1 MTKELELLKELR
13 SAIEKEK
20 KELEWAIDDMAK
32 DYARTRVDLIFGEVE
47 EEKIPEAKVKKV
59 ALLLTGSIA
68 KATLKSTEENLKE
81 LDEAI
86 RELEEEMEAET
97 ETEAEDVELTEEDMV
112 EVLKL
117 MLGM

>member
-13 SAIEKEK
+13 SAIEKKK
-20 KELEWAIDDMAK
+20 KELEWTIDGKAK
-32 DYARTRVDLIFGEVE
+32 DYARTRADLIFGEIE
-47 EEKIPEAKVKKV
+47 EEKIPEAKVREV

-81 LDEAI
+81 LDEI
-86 RELEEEMEAET
+86 IKELEEEMETET
-97 ETEAEDVELTEEDMV
+97 ETEDVELPEEDMV